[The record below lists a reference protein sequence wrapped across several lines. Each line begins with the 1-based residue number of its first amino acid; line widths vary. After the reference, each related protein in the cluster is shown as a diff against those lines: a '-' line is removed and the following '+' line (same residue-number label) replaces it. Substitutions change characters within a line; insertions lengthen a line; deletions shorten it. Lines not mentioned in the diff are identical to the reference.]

1 MENIYITYK
10 KLYNTNKILYN
21 TNEHFYNTNGKK
33 SNIAK
38 FDMPYSFYSKSKCY
52 LV

>member
-38 FDMPYSFYSKSKCY
+38 FDMPYISI
-52 LV
+52 